1 MQFARKR
8 GFNMTVWK
16 AIIYACLL
24 GLLAAVGSLPAAEQ
38 AVLHIGPGALTGL
51 LCSDGVTD
59 AALGC
64 GVHPNPVP
72 SDHLDVF
79 ANSGGMSSLDW
90 LYIIVGVPVAAGDA
104 NPASL
109 PAITRVDV
117 FSPYVPEGSR
127 YLSSTYTGA
136 LNAVYCGELSS
147 GGSNAYVEC
156 GFAGV
161 ANNSNS
167 FVNWAAAAA
176 GLGLTPEHF
185 ALFSYDLSPVEALS
199 AKGLYDVTFSA
210 SLPLGTI
217 EVAYGCATG
226 ASEACALTPFTEAG
240 QVTPIPEPAGLLLV
254 AAGGLMLAIF
264 RRRLA
269 RQASP
274 REGNKRE
281 EKFSGNSV

>member
-1 MQFARKR
+1 MRICQ
-8 GFNMTVWK
+8 T
-16 AIIYACLL
+16 ILYA
-24 GLLAAVGSLPAAEQ
+24 GWLALMAGSLPAAEQ

-90 LYIIVGVPVAAGDA
+90 LYIIVGVPVAAGET
-104 NPASL
+104 NPTSL
-109 PAITRVDV
+109 PAIVGVDV

-127 YLSSTYTGA
+127 YLSSTYSGT
-136 LNAVYCGELSS
+136 LNAVFCGELTPSS
-147 GGSNAYVEC
+147 SNAYVEC
-156 GFAGV
+156 GFTGV

-176 GLGLTPEHF
+176 SLGLTPERF
-185 ALFSYDLSPVEALS
+185 ALFSYDLGPVEALA
-199 AKGLYDVTFSA
+199 AKGLYDVSFTA
-210 SLPLGTI
+210 PLPVGTI

-226 ASEACALTPFTEAG
+226 AYDACALTPFTEAG
-240 QVTPIPEPAGLLLV
+240 QVIVIPEPAGLLLV
-254 AAGGLMLAIF
+254 AAGGSMLIIF
-264 RRRLA
+264 GLLRLRKKA
-269 RQASP
+269 DP
-274 REGNKRE
+274 PEWGNSR
-281 EKFSGNSV
+281 EKFSGKSA